1 MHLLSFLCGPP
12 CPQASA
18 AQRVVKTI
26 CENLVNLWLKKD
38 ENQTSMDF
46 KQVDQLASQEPPLPY
61 LVIGGYAV
69 VAHGYSRMTID
80 IDLLVRRTDKL
91 TWHDRCLKMGLR
103 CIGQSNAFAQYDG
116 DDNRLDLMFV
126 DMEAFDKMNDKSIP
140 QDFGQVDAM
149 IVGLD
154 HLIALKLHASKD
166 FNDIEMLARHHA
178 LPITSDHYK
187 ELFLKY
193 GTQQIY
199 ETLQRC
205 LKYG

>member
-1 MHLLSFLCGPP
+1 
-12 CPQASA
+12 
-18 AQRVVKTI
+18 
-26 CENLVNLWLKKD
+26 
-38 ENQTSMDF
+38 MDF
-46 KQVDQLASQEPPLPY
+46 KQVDALASQAPPLPY

-116 DDNRLDLMFV
+116 ADKRLDLMFV
-126 DMEAFDKMNDKSIP
+126 EGEAFDKMNDKSIP
-140 QDFGQVDAM
+140 QDFGEVRAM

-154 HLIALKLHASKD
+154 HLIALKLHAVKNAPAHRTSKD